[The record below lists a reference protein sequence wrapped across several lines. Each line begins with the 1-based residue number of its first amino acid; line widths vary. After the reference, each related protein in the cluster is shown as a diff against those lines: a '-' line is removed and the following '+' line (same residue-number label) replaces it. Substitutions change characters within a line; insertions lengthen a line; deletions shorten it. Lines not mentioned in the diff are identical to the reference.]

1 MATAIMQSD
10 ELRHVTISVEEYK
23 SLVEKAQ
30 KLDLMADALE
40 DASILDYSGKK
51 LNIYGDSF
59 DMIIKMLDVVRSVL
73 AAATML
79 TRQGS
84 TSCKR

>member
-1 MATAIMQSD
+1 METAIMQSD

-40 DASILDYSGKK
+40 DAATLDYSGKK
-51 LNIYGDSF
+51 LSIYGDSF
-59 DMIIKMLDVVRSVL
+59 DAVLKIIDHDAYTARLHELQKM
-73 AAATML
+73 
-79 TRQGS
+79 
-84 TSCKR
+84 KEEE